1 MKKEQKIVETKKIK
15 DKPLSNFVI
24 TISREFGS
32 GGKYIGEQLAKRF
45 KIKCY
50 DDEILKQI
58 AKEAKIN
65 ISNTDLL
72 DEDSFLYEYV
82 NANTQEKSSAADK
95 LFMAQSKV
103 IEDLYKAGSCV
114 IVGRCAES
122 VLASFPNVFSIFIY
136 ASDKAYK
143 IKRKMKYEGLSREE
157 AEAKIAKTD
166 KKREK
171 YYNKYTGKTWGEKS
185 NYALSFDTSKYGIQ
199 ETINAIEEYIRLRL
213 NQ

>member
-1 MKKEQKIVETKKIK
+1 MKKETNSPANKIK
-15 DKPLSNFVI
+15 DKPLSNFAI
-24 TISREFGS
+24 TISREYGS

-50 DDEILKQI
+50 DNEILKKI

-65 ISNTDLL
+65 ISSTDLL

-82 NANTQEKSSAADK
+82 SANAQEKSSAADK

-103 IEDLYKAGSCV
+103 IEDLYKKGSCV
-114 IVGRCAES
+114 IIGRCAES
-122 VLASFPNVFSIFIY
+122 VLESFPNVFSIFIY
-136 ASDKAYK
+136 ASDNAYK

-157 AEAKIAKTD
+157 AEEKIAKTD

-171 YYNKYTGKTWGEKS
+171 YYNKYTGKAWGDKG